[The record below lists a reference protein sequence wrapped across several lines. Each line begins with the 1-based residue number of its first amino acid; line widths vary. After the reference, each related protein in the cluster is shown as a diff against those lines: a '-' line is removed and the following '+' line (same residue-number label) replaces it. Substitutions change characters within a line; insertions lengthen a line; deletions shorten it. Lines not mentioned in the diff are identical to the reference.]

1 MVFSVVYTTETL
13 PRIQRRVSN
22 ALAAESGQLRGVS
35 GVQEKCFSIVDERNA
50 WVGSVTGYTLYGSL
64 VIDMLWIEK
73 GYRRAGYGR
82 ELVKKIEE
90 WGQSQG
96 ATFVKVSTMEWWE
109 STPFYESMGYKVIFI
124 DDGYDKE
131 TKQYT
136 LKKKF
141 I

>member
-1 MVFSVVYTTETL
+1 VVFSIIDSTETL

-22 ALAAESGQLRGVS
+22 ALAAESCQLRGVS
-35 GVQEKCFSIVDERNA
+35 GVQEKCFSVVDEHNA

-73 GYRRAGYGR
+73 GYRRVGHGR

-96 ATFVKVSTMEWWE
+96 AAFAKVSTMEWWE
-109 STPFYESMGYKVIFI
+109 STPFYESMGYEVIFI

-141 I
+141 